1 MKTKIFT
8 FLAAAV
14 LAGGTM
20 FLSSCDKK
28 ALENI
33 TKIPVNVGY
42 NSPSFAM
49 KIDTTSVTGQTV
61 KIHLKNVYVN
71 VDSIIGTQ
79 KNLSKDQIKSFR
91 VKTVTFKIDSG
102 MQNFNF
108 LKDVV
113 SFYSVAGTGAN
124 VQIGKIENMKDELTT
139 FTINTTSSDAN
150 GYDIWPNINEKYFN
164 FSFDFTNDAPITK
177 TTHLTATVGFNI
189 EATVTED

>member
-1 MKTKIFT
+1 MKIKTLK
-8 FLAAAV
+8 FLSAAFAV
-14 LAGGTM
+14 MML
-20 FLSSCDKK
+20 LSSCDKK

-33 TKIPVNVGY
+33 AKIPVNVGY

-49 KIDTTSVTGQTV
+49 KIDTTSVSGQTV

-91 VKTVTFKIDSG
+91 VKTITFKVDSG
-102 MQNFNF
+102 MPNFNF
-108 LKDVV
+108 LKDVA
-113 SFYSVAGTGAN
+113 SFYAVAGTGNN
-124 VQIGKIENMKDELTT
+124 VLIGQVNNMKDGLTT
-139 FTINTTSSDAN
+139 FTVNTTSTDAN

-177 TTHLTATVGFNI
+177 TTYLTATIGFNI